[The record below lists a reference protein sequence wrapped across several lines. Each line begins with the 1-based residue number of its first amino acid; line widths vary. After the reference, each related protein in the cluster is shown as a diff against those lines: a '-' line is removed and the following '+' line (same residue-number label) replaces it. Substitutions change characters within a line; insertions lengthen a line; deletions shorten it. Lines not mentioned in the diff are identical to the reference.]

1 MSEYKLPFSVRLAS
15 ILLCILLIAT
25 LMMKAQDILIP
36 LVFALLGAFLL
47 LPLVNWLERRKIPR
61 ALATLISVLLL
72 IGLMGSFVYFLSMQ
86 LVSFSEMFPVIEKQL
101 QDNMGQLQHWI
112 AQKYHIN
119 GTQQLGYLNRA
130 SGSILNALSGVVQM
144 LLVLFSGA
152 AFSVVFIFIYIYFIL
167 YYRKTLLL
175 FVMKVFAEEH
185 HNKVGEIITE
195 SRGVIYSYIFGLLI
209 EMTIVA
215 TVNCIAL
222 SLFHVQYFMLIGL
235 IAAVLNVIPYLG
247 FFISMGI
254 AFIITVSNSSVGHA
268 IEAVVIMWVIHLVD
282 ANILMPRIVGARV
295 KMNALITIVAVLI
308 GNLVWGVAGMFLFIP
323 MVAIAKIIFE
333 RIDGLKAWAIL
344 IGDSEKPEKA
354 TAKQDTIA
362 PPEHEEPA

>member
-1 MSEYKLPFSVRLAS
+1 MREIKLPFPVRFASV
-15 ILLCILLIAT
+15 LLCVVLIGG

-36 LVFALLGAFLL
+36 LVFATLGAFLL
-47 LPLVNWLERRKIPR
+47 LPMVSWLERRKVPKS
-61 ALATLISVLLL
+61 LAILLCVLLL
-72 IGLMGSFVYFLSMQ
+72 IGVMGSFVYFLSMQ

-101 QDNMGQLQHWI
+101 QQNMAQLQGWI

-119 GTQQLGYLNRA
+119 GTQQMGYLNKA
-130 SGSILNALSGVVQM
+130 SGSILNTLSGFVQM

-152 AFSVVFIFIYIYFIL
+152 AFSVVFVFIYIYFIL
-167 YYRKTLLL
+167 YYRRTLAL
-175 FVMKVFAEEH
+175 FIMRAFAEEH
-185 HNKVGEIITE
+185 HTKVGEIISE

-209 EMTIVA
+209 EMTVVA

-235 IAAVLNVIPYLG
+235 VAAVLNVIPYIG
-247 FFISMGI
+247 FFVSIGI
-254 AFIITVSNSSVGHA
+254 AFIITVSNSTVGHA
-268 IEAVVIMWVIHLVD
+268 IEAAVIMWVIHLVD

-295 KMNALITIVAVLI
+295 KMNALITIVAVLV

-323 MVAIAKIIFE
+323 LVAIAKIIFE

-344 IGDSEKPEKA
+344 IGDSEKPEK
-354 TAKQDTIA
+354 TSLKQDATQ
-362 PPEHEEPA
+362 PVEHEDPV